1 MVTNM
6 ADSSKV
12 HMQCD
17 KSRTHK
23 PWGHNLCS
31 KVFSTREEA
40 EYHEALCGHGDCS
53 QRLAVQLVVVL
64 LVTAATA
71 QTQKIDPTKAAQ
83 LILAFLA
90 NRQPRSKLVQPLPSE
105 YHHVVTINK
114 ISLPDVPHFSSLV
127 SKHLEKPLLYGDRR
141 SKNLRIASTYWGWQ
155 RDA

>member
-40 EYHEALCGHGDCS
+40 EYPEKLCVVMATVLE
-53 QRLAVQLVVVL
+53 RLAVQLVVVL
-64 LVTAATA
+64 SVTAATA

-105 YHHVVTINK
+105 YHHVVTFNK

-141 SKNLRIASTYWGWQ
+141 SKNLRIASTYWG
-155 RDA
+155 